1 MNECN
6 HVYRFHP
13 FSEQL
18 GPVLTL
24 NNMEAMLSSPNYD
37 SFHRIFAVLC

>member
-6 HVYRFHP
+6 HVYRFYP

-24 NNMEAMLSSPNYD
+24 NNMEAMLSSPKIMRV
-37 SFHRIFAVLC
+37 SIESL